1 MTYEGVRA
9 AMASPTTWHELA
21 TGQVARLAE
30 LAVFVAGRTG
40 EHELLDAMPDFYP
53 YFAERV
59 PAEQRREVYA
69 RLATYAREQ
78 EVRRGALYPFLLHE
92 DDPEIVSQAAH
103 DLALYHEAAEPG
115 LPDGPEHVLGIVLS
129 GGLVNPG
136 AALAGLLA
144 LGDADVCARLA
155 RLRPILAAGALDH
168 TLLQLVTTADPRLH
182 LATVLFYV
190 DWLEE
195 LAAEPESHAFG
206 HVASGLVILRRAAG
220 AEIVVDGQR
229 RFPLPSDGNAYL
241 PGMRV
246 LALADVARMIAPR
259 LERLA
264 ASEPAPRIMPRVLE
278 AWAVGTPPKGS

>member
-9 AMASPTTWHELA
+9 AIASPATWDEL
-21 TGQVARLAE
+21 GSPQVAWLAE
-30 LAVFVAGRTG
+30 LAMFIAGRTG
-40 EHELLDAMPDFYP
+40 ERELLDAMPDFYP
-53 YFAERV
+53 FFAERV
-59 PAEQRREVYA
+59 PADRRRETFA
-69 RLATYAREQ
+69 RLATFAREQ
-78 EVRRGALYPFLLHE
+78 EVRRDALHPFLLYE

-103 DLALYHEAAEPG
+103 DLALYYEPLEPD
-115 LPDGPEHVLGIVLS
+115 LPDGPEHILAVILG

-144 LGDADVCARLA
+144 LGDPDVCARLA
-155 RLRPILAAGALDH
+155 RLRPILAAEELNH
-168 TLLQLVTTADPRLH
+168 TLLQVVTTADSRLH
-182 LATVLFYV
+182 LATILFYV

-195 LAAEPESHAFG
+195 LATEPESHAFG

-220 AEIVVDGQR
+220 ADIVVDARR
-229 RFPLPSDGNAYL
+229 RFPLPKDGVAYM

-246 LALADVARMIAPR
+246 LPLSDVARMIAPR

-278 AWAVGTPPKGS
+278 AWAIAGPPTVS

>member
-9 AMASPTTWHELA
+9 AMASPASWHELG

-40 EHELLDAMPDFYP
+40 EHELLDAMPEFYP

-78 EVRRGALYPFLLHE
+78 EVRRDVLYPFLLHE

-103 DLALYHEAAEPG
+103 DLALYHEPAEPD
-115 LPDGPEHVLGIVLS
+115 LPDGPEHVLGVVLS

-155 RLRPILAAGALDH
+155 RLRPILAAGELDH
-168 TLLQLVTTADPRLH
+168 TLLQLVTTADSRLH
-182 LATVLFYV
+182 LATILFYV
-190 DWLEE
+190 EWLEE
-195 LAAEPESHAFG
+195 LAGEPESHAFG
-206 HVASGLVILRRAAG
+206 HVASGLVILRRVAG
-220 AEIVVDGQR
+220 AEIVVDGRR

-246 LALADVARMIAPR
+246 LALVDVARMIAPR

-278 AWAVGTPPKGS
+278 AWSVGAPATGS